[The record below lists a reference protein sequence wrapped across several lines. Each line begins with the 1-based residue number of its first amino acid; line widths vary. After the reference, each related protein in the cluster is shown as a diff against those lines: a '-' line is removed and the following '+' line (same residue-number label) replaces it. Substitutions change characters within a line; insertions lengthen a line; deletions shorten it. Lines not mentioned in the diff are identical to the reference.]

1 MKNLTVRAASLS
13 LLALAGAS
21 LIGCGSTTVA
31 SNPVTNTPSVTP
43 QRADLEV
50 VRVFESGVDDEDGV
64 AIGTNAAGEPLA
76 FYSFYVE
83 DYVDLANGGTSVGL
97 LEVDESK
104 LHPMRRLNATS
115 TLYEGIAT
123 IDRVRHDVR
132 LITDDEDEAILFAYI
147 DPDFNVA
154 LVAQGL
160 PLDGV
165 PSGLHTYTGTLYVYS
180 NSASNYGSFTL
191 NADFSA
197 ETFTM
202 TAATADATVSLT
214 ASGVIDKTEG
224 TIGSSTAT
232 FTRSTVAGT
241 GSIYGN
247 LHGDRAGSVSGVF
260 HARDTGTTVNYT
272 GGFVGSR

>member
-1 MKNLTVRAASLS
+1 MAVEGVNKISAAVLV
-13 LLALAGAS
+13 LAG
-21 LIGCGSTTVA
+21 IGLGACGSTTTA
-31 SNPVTNTPSVTP
+31 SNPVNNPPTTTP
-43 QRADLEV
+43 QAADLRV

-64 AIGTNAAGEPLA
+64 AIGTKADGHSVAL
-76 FYSFYVE
+76 YSFYVE
-83 DYVDLANGGTSVGL
+83 DYAALANGGTEVGL
-97 LEVDESK
+97 LSVDEDS
-104 LHPMRRLNATS
+104 LHPMRRLNAS
-115 TLYEGIAT
+115 ATLYEGIAT

-132 LITDDEDEAILFAYI
+132 LITEDEEEAFLYAYI
-147 DPDFNVA
+147 DPDFNIA
-154 LVAQGL
+154 LVAEGL

-165 PSGLHTYTGTLYVYS
+165 PSGLHTYTGTLYVFS
-180 NSASNYGSFTL
+180 NNASNYGNFTL

-202 TAATADATVSLT
+202 TAATADATVSMT
-214 ASGVIDKTEG
+214 ASGVIDKVAG

-241 GSIYGN
+241 GAIYGN
-247 LHGDRAGSVSGVF
+247 LHGDRAGSVSGIF

>member
-1 MKNLTVRAASLS
+1 MNELSLRAVSLS
-13 LLALAGAS
+13 LLAVMGAALS
-21 LIGCGSTTVA
+21 GCGLTTVA
-31 SNPVTNTPSVTP
+31 DNPIANSPTS

-64 AIGTNAAGEPLA
+64 AIGTNAAGDPLA

-83 DYVDLANGGTSVGL
+83 DYVALANGGTPVGL
-97 LEVDESK
+97 LEVDESR
-104 LHPMRRLNATS
+104 LHPMRRLNAS
-115 TLYEGIAT
+115 ATLYEGIAT

-160 PLDGV
+160 PLYGV
-165 PSGLHTYTGTLYVYS
+165 PSGTHTYTGTLYVYS
-180 NSASNYGSFTL
+180 INASNYGSFTL

>member
-1 MKNLTVRAASLS
+1 MKNIPLRAVTAP
-13 LLALAGAS
+13 LLAVTGAA
-21 LIGCGSTTVA
+21 LIGCGSTTV
-31 SNPVTNTPSVTP
+31 SENPATNPPTS

-83 DYVDLANGGTSVGL
+83 DYVALANGGTTVGL

-154 LVAQGL
+154 LVTQGL

-180 NSASNYGSFTL
+180 INASNYGSFTL